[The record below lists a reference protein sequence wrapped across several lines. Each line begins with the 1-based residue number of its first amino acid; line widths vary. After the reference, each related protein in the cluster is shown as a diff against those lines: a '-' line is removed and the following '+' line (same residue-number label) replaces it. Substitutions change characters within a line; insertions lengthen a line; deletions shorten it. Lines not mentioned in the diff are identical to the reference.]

1 MREGQFRYLN
11 GYGLPGNRFLNA
23 ALEAP
28 LHPKKRLV
36 QHGGCSWI
44 SGLRWRHS
52 IRSSILKMMR
62 FRSRLDFTGKS
73 ALLFLVAAL
82 AVFPACRSSARARE
96 HVEKGNQLFAQKQF
110 SAAENEYRQ
119 AIQINQGFA
128 DAYYR
133 LGLLQIQQEYP
144 TAARESLAHAVELQP
159 KNLDA
164 RLHLGDLQVSS
175 TQYAEARQ
183 QAEAILQR
191 DGRNAGAH
199 RLLGQVALRQMQY
212 VAAETELKQAISLD
226 PHDPQT
232 YEVLGLAQLLDAEYG
247 AAEKSFQTAVDIKP
261 DDPQTY
267 INLANFYRGQ
277 NALDRAEQVLQQ
289 GIGRSP
295 KAVELPVA
303 LGGLYFERNRLVE
316 AKRVLDRLEADEN
329 NYPEGRRAVAAFY
342 LENGDAVSA
351 LEHFRAIVSRNDN
364 DQAAAKKV
372 AECYLQLGRWQ
383 DAEQWIDRRDKDR
396 KDADFRL
403 LRARSYLGAFRLHEA
418 ATELHGLI
426 KDSPDLP
433 AVYFY
438 LSQAYAAQEQAAQAQ
453 QALTEALKSQPGY
466 LPALLGQGNI
476 SLQQSDGN
484 SALAYASRV
493 IAISF
498 WLADAHIL
506 AGSAY
511 LLLGDQGQAQRA
523 FELAAGLNP
532 RSAAA
537 QERLGRVLAL
547 RENYADA
554 ERAYENSLAMAP
566 DYAPALNGLGE
577 ILAKEGKAKQANVRI
592 DRQIAAQPKAFQLHV
607 AKAEFCIAQKDWV
620 CAEHSYQRALGL
632 NPYYVNGYLA
642 LAHVYAATN
651 RPENM
656 IQEYEAARS
665 KFPEYLPTYMLLG
678 QVYEYVGNVDRARQ
692 TYQDALKVDPNSYQ
706 SLSNLARFYA
716 DHGGSLSDALQLA
729 QKAKTEQPDD
739 PGVND
744 TLGWIYYKQ
753 GLYRS
758 AVPVLESAVAK
769 NPRAAKFQF
778 HLGMAYLAAGQN
790 AQAHTS
796 LQTALQAGLSGEDA
810 RSAQEA
816 LQKTGS

>member
-1 MREGQFRYLN
+1 
-11 GYGLPGNRFLNA
+11 
-23 ALEAP
+23 
-28 LHPKKRLV
+28 
-36 QHGGCSWI
+36 
-44 SGLRWRHS
+44 
-52 IRSSILKMMR
+52 MR
-62 FRSRLDFTGKS
+62 FRSGLNLAGEP
-73 ALLFLVAAL
+73 ALLILVAAL
-82 AVFPACRSSARARE
+82 ALLPACRSTARARE
-96 HVEKGNQLFAQKQF
+96 HVEKGNQFFGQKQL
-110 SAAENEYRQ
+110 STAESEYRQ
-119 AIQINQGFA
+119 AIQINPDFA

-144 TAARESLAHAVELQP
+144 TAAMQSLAHTVELDP

-183 QAEAILQR
+183 QAEAVLQR

-199 RLLGQVALRQMQY
+199 RLLGQVALHQMQY
-212 VAAETELKQAISLD
+212 VPAETELKQAISLD

-247 AAEKSFQTAVDIKP
+247 AAEKSFRTAIEIKP

-267 INLANFYRGQ
+267 INLANFYKGQ
-277 NALDRAEQVLQQ
+277 NDADRAEQVLQQ
-289 GIGRSP
+289 GIGNAP

-303 LGGLYFERNRLVE
+303 LAGLYIERNRLLE
-316 AKRVLDRLEADEN
+316 GKRLLDRVEADESD
-329 NYPEGRRAVAAFY
+329 YPDGRRAVAAFY
-342 LENGDAVSA
+342 LENGDAASA
-351 LEHFRAIVSRNDN
+351 LERFRAIVSKNDN

-372 AECYLQLGRWQ
+372 AECYLQLARWQ
-383 DAEQWIDRRDKDR
+383 DAEQWIDQRDKDR

-403 LRARSYLGAFRLHEA
+403 LRARSYLGAFRLREA
-418 ATELHGLI
+418 AGELQGLI
-426 KDSPDLP
+426 RDSPDLP

-438 LSQAYAAQEQAAQAQ
+438 LAQVYSAQEQGAQAQ
-453 QALTEALKSQPGY
+453 QSLIEALKSQPGY
-466 LPALLGQGNI
+466 LPALLGLGNI
-476 SLQQSDGN
+476 SLQQNDGN

-493 IAISF
+493 IATSF
-498 WLADAHIL
+498 WLADAHVL

-511 LLLGDQGQAQRA
+511 MLLGNQDQAQRA

-547 RENYADA
+547 RGKYGDA
-554 ERAYENSLAMAP
+554 ERAYENSLAIAP

-577 ILAKEGKAKQANVRI
+577 ILAKEGKGKQAGARM
-592 DRQIAAQPKAFQLHV
+592 DRQIAAEPKAFQLYV
-607 AKAEFCIAQKDWV
+607 AKAEFCIAQKDWS
-620 CAEHSYQRALGL
+620 CAEHSYQQTLAL

-642 LAHVYAATN
+642 LAHIYAATN
-651 RPENM
+651 RPQGM
-656 IQEYEAARS
+656 IEEYEAARS

-678 QVYEYVGNVDRARQ
+678 QVYEYVGNVERARQ
-692 TYQDALKVDPNSYQ
+692 TYQDGLKVDPNSYQ
-706 SLSNLARFYA
+706 AMSNLARLYA
-716 DHGGSLSDALQLA
+716 DHGGSLSDALELA
-729 QKAKTEQPDD
+729 QKAKAEQPDD
-739 PGVND
+739 AGVND
-744 TLGWIYYKQ
+744 TLGWVYYKQ

-758 AVPVLESAVAK
+758 AVPALEAAVAR
-769 NPRAAKFQF
+769 NPRAAKFQY

-790 AQAHTS
+790 AQAHTT

-810 RSAQEA
+810 RAAQEA